1 MKHFAPALQEV
12 QLVSVSICLFTRRD
26 KLKIRLMNDNGKLIL
41 PSRTRMKQ
49 VVVFSYFDELLLD
62 GKM

>member
-1 MKHFAPALQEV
+1 MKHFAPALQEL
-12 QLVSVSICLFTRRD
+12 QLVSFSICLFTRRD

-41 PSRTRMKQ
+41 PLRTRMKQ